1 MMNLV
6 TVLSSADPTEID
18 LVRNVLE
25 SAGVPCVVEG
35 GRADTL
41 IEAEFGTYAGLA
53 GAKAVRVRE
62 DDADRAAELLEQ
74 AFGDETD
81 ES

>member
-1 MMNLV
+1 MVNLV

-18 LVRNVLE
+18 LVRNLLE

-62 DDADRAAELLEQ
+62 DHAVRAVELLEQ
-74 AFGDETD
+74 AFGDGTD
-81 ES
+81 EL